1 METHEMKQI
10 IRNAL
15 ETFDASVFMLK
26 KRCEGLLQSEK
37 MQNVKNNLQIPLK
50 EHLERQFQDSYPQLK
65 WIIEKRL
72 DGCNDSVDIY
82 ASDSTNWEVIIE
94 IDATRA
100 DQVAKKIVSRF
111 SHISESR
118 SENIIYIA
126 LCYPGTERMNVNE
139 CEKFISY
146 GKKII
151 KKIHNNAFF
160 FCAFVRDNKIKVQFE

>member
-1 METHEMKQI
+1 MRQI

-15 ETFDASVFMLK
+15 ETFDASVFMQK
-26 KRCEGLLQSEK
+26 KRREGLSQSEK
-37 MQNVKNNLQIPLK
+37 MQNVKNNLQTPLK
-50 EHLERQFQDSYPQLK
+50 EHLELQFRDSYPQLK
-65 WIIEKRL
+65 WLVEKRL

-126 LCYPGTERMNVNE
+126 LCYPGTDRMNLNE

-151 KKIHNNAFF
+151 ARIHNNAFF
-160 FCAFVRDNKIKVQFE
+160 FSALIKNNRIECLV